1 MNRILL
7 NPKNISSVVR
17 NDDRLDSIIQCEGVE
32 WIPWF
37 IEHCTRPITIDD
49 VREMIRMPEEWTETQ
64 RKEYEGTL
72 YEKDGYNVWQVGDP
86 EDAARK
92 AIDIALRPAPE
103 PDPWEEMDKLLK
115 ENAERQR
122 ANYPFTLDMVS
133 MLVTWNRLK
142 ATRKVDE

>member
-103 PDPWEEMDKLLK
+103 PDPWYVLEQAISAVLMNCSEHLGGDELALAK
-115 ENAERQR
+115 A
-122 ANYPFTLDMVS
+122 
-133 MLVTWNRLK
+133 WNRFK
-142 ATRKVDE
+142 AACKEDKG